1 MGGRD
6 LQDNDSESASS
17 EYSNLEGEEATVPT
31 AIPKS
36 KTVSSVKV
44 IKYKTRLKCN
54 GVVSH

>member
-17 EYSNLEGEEATVPT
+17 EYSNHEGEEATVPT

-36 KTVSSVKV
+36 KTVSSV